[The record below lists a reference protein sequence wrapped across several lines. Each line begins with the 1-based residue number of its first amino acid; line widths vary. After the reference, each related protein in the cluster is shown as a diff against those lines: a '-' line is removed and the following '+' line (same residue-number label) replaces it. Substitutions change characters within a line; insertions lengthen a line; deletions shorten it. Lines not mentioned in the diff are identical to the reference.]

1 MPHLYF
7 TLTDDEMKFN
17 YDLKHATEFLT
28 FLFEIRGEINV
39 LHCVVLTQKHN
50 FVHISVISSFVEA
63 KIPVASITK
72 CSHIL
77 SEKHSVLIRNLR
89 KHLHMTE
96 DRLEWIETQ
105 SYYAQKEKG
114 SKLLNTSYLTN
125 LFNIAWFKC
134 IASQKILGCYVEIH
148 KFKDLGK
155 IRIYKYGK
163 WHEFPSHTK
172 EFRW

>member
-105 SYYAQKEKG
+105 SYYA
-114 SKLLNTSYLTN
+114 
-125 LFNIAWFKC
+125 
-134 IASQKILGCYVEIH
+134 
-148 KFKDLGK
+148 
-155 IRIYKYGK
+155 
-163 WHEFPSHTK
+163 
-172 EFRW
+172 